1 MKYSPTRMVGAS
13 PSTVP
18 LSACESG
25 PDAPITLCGREVR
38 RTRTQT
44 RRSGAS
50 TKSGRLRPERTERSL
65 CGRGRRR
72 LKIADTSM
80 PAVVRRL
87 GRSCALLYGHEFSQI
102 RGYIMLGCG
111 LPPRTSAGEIDP
123 AVRFS
128 LFSGQPPYF

>member
-44 RRSGAS
+44 RRSGAYS
-50 TKSGRLRPERTERSL
+50 HCRNVVADSMQ
-65 CGRGRRR
+65 
-72 LKIADTSM
+72 IA
-80 PAVVRRL
+80 V
-87 GRSCALLYGHEFSQI
+87 F
-102 RGYIMLGCG
+102 
-111 LPPRTSAGEIDP
+111 
-123 AVRFS
+123 
-128 LFSGQPPYF
+128 